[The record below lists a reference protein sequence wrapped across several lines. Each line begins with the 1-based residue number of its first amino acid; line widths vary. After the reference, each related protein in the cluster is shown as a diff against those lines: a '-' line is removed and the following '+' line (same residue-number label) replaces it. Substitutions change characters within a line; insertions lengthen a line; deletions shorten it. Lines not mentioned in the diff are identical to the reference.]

1 MPDYALMNQC
11 LYEGKAREVEEMTR
25 AALAEGR
32 PVQEILSEGLISG
45 MSVVGEDFKYNIL
58 YVPEVLIAA
67 RAMKAGMAVLKPLLS
82 AQDSGVQLAGTLL
95 MGTVRGDLHD
105 IGKNLVCMMAEG
117 AGFKVIDIGVDQSVE
132 KFLAATEQ
140 HKPDIIG
147 MSALLTTTM
156 TYMKTVVD
164 GYKERGLPQKFAVG
178 GAPISQSFADE
189 IKADGY
195 GADASSAVDLFLYFM
210 GKGPPPRA
218 KSRIESIKEVKAERE
233 AGRAQANGH
242 TKSKYQV
249 LYWQDIPSEIKAWD
263 DFDEVKQ
270 SLPEKFVVRIDASAQ
285 KQGLISQDAYSA
297 HFRWGETLERA
308 GSPRE
313 VVEDVCR
320 ELSVGGNGN

>member
-1 MPDYALMNQC
+1 
-11 LYEGKAREVEEMTR
+11 
-25 AALAEGR
+25 
-32 PVQEILSEGLISG
+32 VQ
-45 MSVVGEDFKYNIL
+45 
-58 YVPEVLIAA
+58 P
-67 RAMKAGMAVLKPLLS
+67 AGV
-82 AQDSGVQLAGTLL
+82 LL

-117 AGFKVIDIGVDQSVE
+117 AGFKVVDIGVDQSIE
-132 KFLAATEQ
+132 KFLIATEQ

-164 GYKERGLPQKFAVG
+164 GYRERGLPQKFAVG

-210 GKGPPPRA
+210 GKGPPPKA
-218 KSRIESIKEVKAERE
+218 KSKIETINEVKHERE
-233 AGRAQANGH
+233 ESRKDPNA
-242 TKSKYQV
+242 KSKIQI

-263 DFDEVKQ
+263 DFDEVKL

-285 KQGLISQDAYSA
+285 KQGLISQETYSA
-297 HFRWGETLERA
+297 HFRWGDETERA
-308 GSPRE
+308 GTPKQVAE
-313 VVEDVCR
+313 VVSR
-320 ELSVGGNGN
+320 ELEAKFFPSA